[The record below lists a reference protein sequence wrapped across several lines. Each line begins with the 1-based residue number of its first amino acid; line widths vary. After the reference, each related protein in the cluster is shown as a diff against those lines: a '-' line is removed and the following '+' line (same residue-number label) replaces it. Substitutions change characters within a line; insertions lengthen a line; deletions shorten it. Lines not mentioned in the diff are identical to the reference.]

1 MIIFVILK
9 AWIMN
14 LPEVIV
20 LMSVPLVRENA
31 LVKEYTLR
39 ISIMKLLTTLLHTAC
54 KFLIVYVYMF
64 QLNS

>member
-1 MIIFVILK
+1 
-9 AWIMN
+9 MN